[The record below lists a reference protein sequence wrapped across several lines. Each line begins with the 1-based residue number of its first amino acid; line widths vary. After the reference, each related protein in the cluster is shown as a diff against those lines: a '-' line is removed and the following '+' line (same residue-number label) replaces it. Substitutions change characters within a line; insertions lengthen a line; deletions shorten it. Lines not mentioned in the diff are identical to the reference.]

1 MEKKSRYF
9 SPPFTFAFVI
19 SVIVIF
25 STLLGS
31 SFLGFDA
38 PSDVASQIA
47 NEVENAAAST
57 NWLDIFVNNFG
68 LTLVTFV
75 PFFGFFF
82 AVYVQFGT
90 GYAFGALAQV
100 YRVGNVDAVLVTL
113 ITPVGL
119 LEYTSYILALTESIM
134 LAYALYR
141 REFKKRLV
149 NHAWKT
155 IILVA
160 LLLFTGAIVEAALIG
175 RL

>member
-1 MEKKSRYF
+1 MEKKSGYF

-19 SVIVIF
+19 SVIMIF

-31 SFLGFDA
+31 SFIGFHA
-38 PSDVASQIA
+38 PSDVANQIA
-47 NEVENAAAST
+47 NEVQDAAATT
-57 NWLDIFVNNFG
+57 NWMDIFVNNFG

-82 AVYVQFGT
+82 AIYVQFGT

-100 YRVGNVDAVLVTL
+100 YGVSNIDAVLVTL

-119 LEYTSYILALTESIM
+119 LEYTSYLFALTESII
-134 LAYALYR
+134 LAYSIRR

-149 NHAWKT
+149 NHTWKT